1 MRLWHQDKDGIAA
14 LSRWRWTIVVVRQF
28 SLVATS
34 LNHPPAG
41 MWCGVERAALS
52 IPSLTRRI
60 VKPDFVS
67 EFWLFSVIIA
77 CSPGPFLLKSAPGG
91 L

>member
-1 MRLWHQDKDGIAA
+1 MRLRHQDEGVIAA
-14 LSRWRWTIVVVRQF
+14 WSRWRWTIVVVRQF

-41 MWCGVERAALS
+41 MRSGVERAAERM
-52 IPSLTRRI
+52 PFLTRRI
-60 VKPDFVS
+60 VRPAFVS
-67 EFWLFSVIIA
+67 EFWLFSVIMA

-91 L
+91 